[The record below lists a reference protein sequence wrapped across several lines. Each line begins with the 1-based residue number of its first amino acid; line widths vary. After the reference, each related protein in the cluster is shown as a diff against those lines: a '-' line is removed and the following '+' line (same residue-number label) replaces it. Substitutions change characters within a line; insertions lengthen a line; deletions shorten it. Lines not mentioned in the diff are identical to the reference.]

1 MPRSF
6 KNLVDVYE
14 QSCREFADR
23 ELFGVKRDGAWSY
36 MTYAAFKQRVDD
48 FRGGLKKLGVG
59 AGDRVAI
66 IADNSVE
73 WAVAAYAT
81 YGLRATFVPMYEAQP
96 ADEWVFILND
106 CTAKVVICARRA
118 IFDTIM
124 ARKTELPL
132 LEHVLGIDLPA
143 DDGRAFKTIESQGS
157 AAPTPCEHPAP
168 GEIAGFIYTS
178 GTTGMPKGVVLTHAN
193 FCSNVND
200 VPKVFP
206 LGPED
211 RSLAFLY
218 WAHAFGQTA
227 ELHSLLSLGLS
238 IAINDSIDNLVAN
251 LAEVKPTVLI
261 AVPRIFNRVYAG
273 ITRQMEDKPAPI
285 RSLFKAGIAA
295 ATRRSRGET
304 IGPLSALA
312 LALADALIFRK
323 VRAKLGG
330 RLRFAVSGSAALSK
344 EVAEFVDA
352 LGIDVYEGYGLSEAS
367 PVVTTNSPTHQRIG
381 SVGRALP
388 SVRLAI
394 DTDVTGDPENGEI
407 IIYGDNVMQGYHN
420 RPEESAHA
428 FTADRGLRSGDM
440 GRLDADGYLYITG
453 RIKEQ
458 YKLENGKYVVPSPL
472 EEQLKLSPY
481 VANVMLYGEN
491 KAYNVAVVVP
501 NMEGLERWAKQH
513 GRSLGNPAN
522 DMEVKA
528 LLKSELDRLS
538 TSFKSYERPKNVLVI
553 TEDFTVQNGMLTPSL
568 KVKRRTVVKKYE
580 PALNSLYH
588 AAESMTV

>member
-6 KNLVDVYE
+6 KNLVDLYE
-14 QSCREFADR
+14 QSCRDFADK

-48 FRGGLKKLGVG
+48 FRGGLKKLGIG

-96 ADEWVFILND
+96 PDEWIFILND
-106 CTAKVVICARRA
+106 CTAKAVICARKA
-118 IFDTIM
+118 ILDTIL
-124 ARKTELPL
+124 ARKVEVPL

-157 AAPTPCEHPAP
+157 AAPTPAEHPAP

-193 FCSNVND
+193 FCCNVND
-200 VPKVFP
+200 VNVVFP
-206 LGPED
+206 LSSAD

-227 ELHSLLSLGLS
+227 ELHSLLSIGLS
-238 IAINDSIDNLVAN
+238 IAINDSIDNLVGN

-285 RSLFKAGIAA
+285 RALFRAGVAA

-304 IGPLSALA
+304 IGPLAALA
-312 LALADALIFRK
+312 NSLADALIFRK

-367 PVVTTNSPTHQRIG
+367 PVVTTNSPGHQRIG

-394 DTDVTGDPENGEI
+394 DTEVTGDPENGEI

-420 RPEESAHA
+420 RPEESARA

-440 GRLDADGYLYITG
+440 GRLDAEGYLYITG

-481 VANVMLYGEN
+481 IANVMLFGEN
-491 KAYNVAVVVP
+491 RAHNVAVVVP
-501 NMEGLERWAKQH
+501 NLEGLERWAKQQ
-513 GRSLGNPAN
+513 GRPLGNPEGDA
-522 DMEVKA
+522 EVKA
-528 LLKSELDRLS
+528 LLKAELDRLS
-538 TSFKSYERPKNVLVI
+538 QSFKSYERPKNVLVVK
-553 TEDFTVQNGMLTPSL
+553 EDFTVQNGMLTPSL

-580 PALNSLYH
+580 QALQALY
-588 AAESMTV
+588 